1 MLKKFLRSSIYLIV
15 LTVASTVGAI
25 LIKETLAAYVG
36 PTANP
41 PSSNVSGL
49 IDTSAT
55 AQTKTGDLTAN
66 KLTASAGGLCLGTDC
81 KTVWSQVGGN
91 SGWTDGGTNVY
102 LSTLT
107 DLVGIGTATPNKQLH
122 IKTASGNAEMDIQ
135 SASQNYWAL
144 YHDVTTEQ
152 LRFWNADFTGDVGS
166 GIGNAFVIDND
177 GTILVRTPLASDSA
191 NSVATKG
198 YVDAAAGT
206 GDATAANQTSI
217 MGTGFNTAN
226 DSLINISGRV
236 GKPSD
241 SPSLTS
247 SLFSSLGYIWNNKND
262 FGQWAGAQAGTYF
275 KVGGVP
281 YFCQKHVVDSTG
293 KVIITSINESNVCE
307 PGKLCSGGQCISG
320 GSGVLTWSGSTK
332 TSFDC
337 ANDGGSVYNTSSG
350 TICEFSGSS
359 CPSSWTQAGSWQRY
373 SSSSFGGDSC
383 GNWTGSA
390 PTSFSNQQAT
400 YYFKGSSCSWWSPN
414 CDSSVWS
421 TAVNFWDGSIQYTQC
436 NAISSSN
443 PSTNR
448 VEIGCY

>member
-1 MLKKFLRSSIYLIV
+1 MLKKFFRSSIYLIA

-25 LIKETLAAYVG
+25 LIKETLAAYIG

-41 PSSNVSGL
+41 PSSNVNSL
-49 IDTSAT
+49 LST
-55 AQTKTGDLTAN
+55 
-66 KLTASAGGLCLGTDC
+66 GTDASLLSL
-81 KTVWSQVGGN
+81 TLTG
-91 SGWTDGGTNVY
+91 
-102 LSTLT
+102 STLT
-107 DLVGIGTATPNKQLH
+107 LNQTANARFYANANKGFQVRLDLNGDDA
-122 IKTASGNAEMDIQ
+122 NAEFSVNNGANAEVFKVDE
-135 SASQNYWAL
+135 SGL
-144 YHDVTTEQ
+144 VTVIN
-152 LRFWNADFTGDVGS
+152 RITG
-166 GIGNAFVIDND
+166 
-177 GTILVRTPLASDSA
+177 LLTPTNSSDA
-191 NSVATKG
+191 VTKS
-198 YVDAAAGT
+198 YVDAAVGAAGT

-281 YFCQKHVVDSTG
+281 YFCQKHVVDSAG
-293 KVIITSINESNVCE
+293 KVVITSINESNVCE

-400 YYFKGSSCSWWSPN
+400 YYFKGSSCSWWDPN
-414 CDSSVWS
+414 CNSSVWS

-436 NAISSSN
+436 NALSSSN